1 MCVFEGIISKRKVI
15 GERKE
20 GKGIAPQSKGRYMTP
35 GGKNNSEMCGG
46 FGGQITGNWSCDG
59 YRR

>member
-1 MCVFEGIISKRKVI
+1 MCVFEGIMSKRKVI

-20 GKGIAPQSKGRYMTP
+20 GKGAAPQSKGRYMIP

-46 FGGQITGNWSCDG
+46 FWRTNHW
-59 YRR
+59 